1 VEVQV
6 VLVLLDKVVLQAPV
20 EVLVPPGVAEV
31 AEQDLRLY
39 QLLQVEEYLFQME
52 VVMLHLPNKH

>member
-6 VLVLLDKVVLQAPV
+6 VLVLLDKVVLRALAVVQAPQ
-20 EVLVPPGVAEV
+20 EVAEV
-31 AEQDLRLY
+31 VEQDLRLY

-52 VVMLHLPNKH
+52 VVTLHQPNKH